1 MTCVVDAAEKES
13 GERFQNQLTENAE
26 RLEVKE
32 TAKRNSG
39 RNGAIVLF
47 NTEKKEREQTLAAA
61 LVQVTRIGADGLKEL
76 QQFG

>member
-13 GERFQNQLTENAE
+13 GERLQNQLTENAE

-32 TAKRNSG
+32 TKQRNSG

-47 NTEKKEREQTLAAA
+47 NTEKKEREQTLAATF
-61 LVQVTRIGADGLKEL
+61 VQVTRIGADGLKEL

>member
-39 RNGAIVLF
+39 RNGGIVLF

-61 LVQVTRIGADGLKEL
+61 FVQVTRIGADGLKEL

>member
-1 MTCVVDAAEKES
+1 MTCVVDADEKES

-47 NTEKKEREQTLAAA
+47 NTEKKEREQTLAATF
-61 LVQVTRIGADGLKEL
+61 VQVTRIGADGLKEL

>member
-26 RLEVKE
+26 R
-32 TAKRNSG
+32 SG

-47 NTEKKEREQTLAAA
+47 NTEKKEREQTLAATF
-61 LVQVTRIGADGLKEL
+61 VQVTRIGADGLKEL

>member
-13 GERFQNQLTENAE
+13 GERLPNQQTENAE

-32 TAKRNSG
+32 TKQRNSG

-47 NTEKKEREQTLAAA
+47 NTEKKEREQTLAATF
-61 LVQVTRIGADGLKEL
+61 VQVTRIGADGLKEL

>member
-13 GERFQNQLTENAE
+13 GERLPNQLTENAE

-32 TAKRNSG
+32 TKQRNSG
-39 RNGAIVLF
+39 RNGVIVLL

-61 LVQVTRIGADGLKEL
+61 FVQVTRIGADGLKEL

>member
-1 MTCVVDAAEKES
+1 MTCVVGAAEKES

-39 RNGAIVLF
+39 RNGAIVLL

-61 LVQVTRIGADGLKEL
+61 FVQVTRIGADGLKEL

>member
-32 TAKRNSG
+32 TAKRNGG

-47 NTEKKEREQTLAAA
+47 NTEKKEREQTLAATF
-61 LVQVTRIGADGLKEL
+61 VQVTRIGADGLKEL

>member
-1 MTCVVDAAEKES
+1 MTCVVDAAEEES

-39 RNGAIVLF
+39 RNGAIVLL

-61 LVQVTRIGADGLKEL
+61 FVQVTRIGADGLKEL

>member
-26 RLEVKE
+26 RLEVKD

-39 RNGAIVLF
+39 RNGGIVLF

-61 LVQVTRIGADGLKEL
+61 FVQVTRIGADGLKEL

>member
-1 MTCVVDAAEKES
+1 MTCVVDDAEKES
-13 GERFQNQLTENAE
+13 GERLPNQLTENAE

-61 LVQVTRIGADGLKEL
+61 FVQVTRIGADGLKEL